1 MYLPFGTYLLF
12 YYLGVNAYTWYEM
25 KTWKELN
32 ENNVS
37 QNKPVEVINEEEIKS
52 ERNKVSLYCD
62 AVLRSLVAEYFSH
75 SANV

>member
-1 MYLPFGTYLLF
+1 MF
-12 YYLGVNAYTWYEM
+12 
-25 KTWKELN
+25 
-32 ENNVS
+32 S

-62 AVLRSLVAEYFSH
+62 AGLRSLLAEYFSH